1 MLEFLT
7 KILFY
12 VPSLPVDGSIKMLKN
27 SISKI
32 SIKRKNCKTLYKYEL
47 FFIAIWI
54 LGIHLVVIHNNF
66 LKMGVRGGGRNSM
79 LYLNFYF
86 LRVNTLFTNF
96 HVKRDVVYL
105 AKLPSWCS
113 FHALVFYVSTTQ
125 HHIIMV
131 AKARSSVLYFYYTFY
146 LCIYS

>member
-1 MLEFLT
+1 MAKGSVGRGCCKINRVLEFLT
-7 KILFY
+7 KIFVY
-12 VPSLPVDGSIKMLKN
+12 VPSVPVDGSIEMLKN

-32 SIKRKNCKTLYKYEL
+32 SIKIKNCKTLYKYEL

-54 LGIHLVVIHNNF
+54 LGIHLVVIHNSF

-86 LRVNTLFTNF
+86 LRVDTLFTNF

-105 AKLPSWCS
+105 AKLPS
-113 FHALVFYVSTTQ
+113 
-125 HHIIMV
+125 
-131 AKARSSVLYFYYTFY
+131 
-146 LCIYS
+146 

>member
-1 MLEFLT
+1 MAKGSVGRGCCKINRVLEFLT
-7 KILFY
+7 KIFVN
-12 VPSLPVDGSIKMLKN
+12 VPSVPIDGSIEMLKN

-32 SIKRKNCKTLYKYEL
+32 SIKKKCKTLYKYEL

-105 AKLPSWCS
+105 AKLPS
-113 FHALVFYVSTTQ
+113 
-125 HHIIMV
+125 
-131 AKARSSVLYFYYTFY
+131 
-146 LCIYS
+146 